1 MKKKYGFLI
10 HFLIKMGLL
19 VAAGYLVWTYAL
31 CFHRI
36 SGNNMFPAGKDGDL
50 GIVYQLEECHT
61 GDLVWYESPDGTGK
75 YGRIVAVPG
84 QEVDFPEEGGYLV
97 NGYQPAEEV
106 LYETY
111 RDKESGIKYP
121 VTLVE
126 DEYFI
131 LNDYRDDTADSRD
144 YGPIKAS
151 AIKGKVIFLLRRRG
165 F

>member
-1 MKKKYGFLI
+1 MDLCPVFPP
-10 HFLIKMGLL
+10 HFREQH
-19 VAAGYLVWTYAL
+19 VP
-31 CFHRI
+31 
-36 SGNNMFPAGKDGDL
+36 SG
-50 GIVYQLEECHT
+50 E
-61 GDLVWYESPDGTGK
+61 
-75 YGRIVAVPG
+75 GR
-84 QEVDFPEEGGYLV
+84 DLV

-111 RDKESGIKYP
+111 RDNESGIKYP
-121 VTLVE
+121 VTLAE

-131 LNDYRDDTADSRD
+131 LNDYRDDTADSRA